1 MTNMI
6 TVQRVLQSEI
16 FKNAKVV
23 AGKNGLNRPI
33 KAVTIA
39 EIPDIAKWLQGGD
52 FVHCV
57 GWFMG
62 EKSKFHYTEIQ
73 FCNWVRALD
82 KHGASCLA
90 IKTKRYIDRIPQQL
104 LDLGNEINFPIIEL
118 PPNLT
123 QNDTTSAVMEILLT
137 TDLQNKKRN
146 VEAFVNLSM
155 MIATA
160 SNTAEIV
167 NIISNYLGNPIL
179 LENNQFEYL
188 ASTEPDNQEIA
199 DLIQKRCN
207 KAFVNKMQ
215 EKGFLKE
222 VFCDFIEYNGK
233 NYIQQVY
240 PIGYQDTNIGYLTV
254 LAYNRP
260 LQLED
265 IELLKN
271 CSKAIAL
278 GLIKEHDISYIA
290 RQRMQ
295 DKFISQLIG
304 NGRNEKHLQYQA
316 NLLGINCDVN
326 RTVIAIS
333 DRNEQIPNSSDA
345 TKKYYLKKQQL
356 LIFVKEF
363 LKQYCVKCDIFSYD
377 NNVMILLDTTTY
389 TRAKLNQLTSLLL
402 SEYNKKNKNLDI
414 IIGVGSQGIGINKYR
429 LSCREALQC
438 IAIVRDFAVC
448 ENIMFCEAQ
457 GIYGFLIKMLD
468 DKDEAN
474 AYCISVLGTLTE
486 IENECFLETLKN
498 YLEFNNSCVRTSK
511 AMFMHVN
518 SVKYRMK
525 HVEEKILV
533 DLNTMNGRSAAWIA
547 LKLYYY
553 LKKQNI

>member
-1 MTNMI
+1 MRNMI
-6 TVQRVLQSEI
+6 TVQRVLQSEV

-62 EKSKFHYTEIQ
+62 EKSKFHYTEMQ

-90 IKTKRYIDRIPQQL
+90 IKTKRYIEQIPQLL
-104 LDLGNEINFPIIEL
+104 LDLGDEINFPIIEL
-118 PPNLT
+118 PSNLT
-123 QNDTTSAVMEILLT
+123 QNDTTAAVMEILLT

-146 VEAFVNLSM
+146 VDAFVNLSM

-160 SNTAEIV
+160 SNTSEIV
-167 NIISNYLGNPIL
+167 SIIANYLGNPIL

-188 ASTEPDNQEIA
+188 ASTEPENQEIA
-199 DLIQKRCN
+199 DIIQKRCN
-207 KAFVNKMQ
+207 KEFINKMQ
-215 EKGFLKE
+215 EKGGFQG
-222 VFCDFIEYNGK
+222 VFCDFIECNGK
-233 NYIQQVY
+233 NYQQQVY

-254 LAYNRP
+254 MAYNRQ
-260 LQLED
+260 LQVAD
-265 IELLKN
+265 MELLQN

-278 GLIKEHDISYIA
+278 GLVKEHDISYIA

-304 NGRNEKHLQYQA
+304 NSRNEKHLQYQA
-316 NLLGINCDVN
+316 NLLGINCAVN

-333 DRNEQIPNSSDA
+333 DRNEEIPNSSEQA
-345 TKKYYLKKQQL
+345 RQYYFKKQQL
-356 LIFVKEF
+356 LAFIKEF
-363 LKQYCVKCDIFSYD
+363 FKQYCVKCDVFSYD
-377 NNVMILLDTTTY
+377 NNILILIDTTNY
-389 TRAKLNQLTSLLL
+389 TRDKLTKLTSILL
-402 SEYNKKNKNLDI
+402 SEYNKKNNNLDI

-438 IAIVRDFAVC
+438 VAIVRDFAVC
-448 ENIMFCEAQ
+448 ENVMVCEAQ

-468 DKDEAN
+468 DKDEAQ
-474 AYCISVLGTLTE
+474 AYCLSVLGTLTE
-486 IENECFLETLKN
+486 VENECFLETLKN

-553 LKKQNI
+553 LKKQRS